1 MTAKSF
7 SVLCAEPPSDLLWL
21 LIAFEEGDPRALPRS
36 LLAASRPVGV
46 AVPLPLAA
54 VRKRLTALFAEV
66 LEARATEAFVLGLV
80 VLVGLRETW
89 LAHTAIF
96 PQA

>member
-1 MTAKSF
+1 MPS
-7 SVLCAEPPSDLLWL
+7 PSDLWL

-54 VRKRLTALFAEV
+54 VRKRLTALCAEV
-66 LEARATEAFVLGLV
+66 QHARAATALIRGLV
-80 VLVGLRETW
+80 VLIGLRETW

-96 PQA
+96 PKA